1 MRQTSFAT
9 VHCSLARSLEMIGDW
24 WSPLILRDL
33 SFGPQCFDDLTQDLG
48 ISRNLLTTRL
58 RWLVKSGVV
67 RRIPAQRL
75 VGRHD
80 YDLTEAGREL
90 VPVLMALTAWGD
102 RWTFPPGG
110 PPVLYWHVPCQRVI
124 APTVS
129 CPSCRE
135 PVALDDLEILGG
147 SARLPSRGTML
158 LRAFIRHRQVKR
170 GSPLG
175 PLRPP
180 GR

>member
-9 VHCSLARSLEMIGDW
+9 MHCSLARSLEMIGDW

-33 SFGPQCFDDLTQDLG
+33 SFGPQCFDDLAEDLG
-48 ISRNLLTTRL
+48 ISRSLLTTRL

-67 RRIPAQRL
+67 CRVPTPRRD
-75 VGRHD
+75 GRHD
-80 YDLTEAGREL
+80 YDLSAAGCDL

-102 RWTFPPGG
+102 RWTYPPGG
-110 PPVLYWHVPCQRVI
+110 PPVLYWHVPCQGVI

-135 PVALDDLEILGG
+135 PLAVDDVEILGG
-147 SARLPSRGTML
+147 SARLPGRGTMM
-158 LRAFIRHRQVKR
+158 RQAFITRRLVKR
-170 GSPLG
+170 RSPFG